1 VRREFVSATQRRSTS
16 LDATVNPYRYRVS
29 LRLHHPTRDLS
40 DATSAL
46 KLTPRRQWIHGSPR
60 TTIAGAPLPGINDGS
75 YWYSELISGEAR
87 DSRVEAV
94 EDALAE
100 FHGLHLAPHKEY
112 FDSIRS
118 DGGWIEFY
126 IGLFG
131 SENFGIEFTSE
142 LLALMA
148 PFGVRLSLDVYPSP

>member
-1 VRREFVSATQRRSTS
+1 MAERRSTSS

-40 DATSAL
+40 DATFAL
-46 KLTPRRQWIHGSPR
+46 KLTPRRQWAHGSPR
-60 TTIAGAPLPGINDGS
+60 TTIAGAALPGTNDGS
-75 YWYSELISGEAR
+75 YWYSELNSAEAR
-87 DSRVEAV
+87 DSREKDV

-100 FHGLHLAPHKEY
+100 FHDPHLAPHKEY
-112 FDSIRS
+112 FDSIRA

-126 IGLFG
+126 IGLFA
-131 SENFGIEFTSE
+131 SENCGIEFTSE

-148 PFGVRLSLDVYPSP
+148 PFGVRLSLDVYPSA

>member
-1 VRREFVSATQRRSTS
+1 
-16 LDATVNPYRYRVS
+16 VNPYRYRVS

-40 DATSAL
+40 DATAAL
-46 KLTPRRQWIHGSPR
+46 ELTPRRQWAHGSPR
-60 TTIAGAPLPGINDGS
+60 SAINGAPLPGTNDGS
-75 YWYSELISGEAR
+75 YWYSELVPGEAR
-87 DSRVEAV
+87 DSRTEDV
-94 EDALAE
+94 EDALAR
-100 FHGLHLAPHKEY
+100 FHDLHLAPHRAYLE
-112 FDSIRS
+112 SIRS

-131 SENFGIEFTSE
+131 SENFGIVFTSE